1 MAKIIGVRFRN
12 SGKVYYFNPGR
23 YIIKAGSGVI
33 VETVQGVEFGEV
45 TIGTKEVSDQEI
57 GRSAQGDNKG
67 SLA

>member
-45 TIGTKEVSDQEI
+45 TIGTKEVSDP
-57 GRSAQGDNKG
+57 GDSRSAQGDNKG